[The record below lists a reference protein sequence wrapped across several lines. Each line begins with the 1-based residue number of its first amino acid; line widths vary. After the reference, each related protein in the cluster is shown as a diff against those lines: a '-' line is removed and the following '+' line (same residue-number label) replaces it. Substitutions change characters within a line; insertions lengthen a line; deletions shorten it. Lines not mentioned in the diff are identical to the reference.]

1 MLCEKGKFVA
11 LCLALL
17 MAGSV
22 YAADEFEELAR
33 NGGFEEEIAAADWV
47 IEVLGNVQAN
57 VTRDN
62 DEVFAGKF
70 SAFFEVLSFQNDRPQ
85 LSQKNQEIEGGEA
98 YTVSFW
104 AKAEDLRPAELH
116 VIQGVDPWMKYASK
130 TGFNIETEWVEYW
143 LTFEAPDD
151 DDSVRLVFRFHNSDA
166 NVWVDNV
173 HFYIGDYV
181 EEADMPMPRAV
192 DYAGKLTGTWA
203 EAKISQL
210 VY

>member
-1 MLCEKGKFVA
+1 MFCKRGKFVA
-11 LCLALL
+11 LCLVLL

-33 NGGFEEEIAAADWV
+33 NGGFEEEIVAADWV

-57 VTRDN
+57 VTRDK

-85 LSQKNQEIEGGEA
+85 LSQKNQKIEGGET
-98 YTVSFW
+98 YTLSFW
-104 AKAEDLRPAELH
+104 AKAEELRPSELH
-116 VIQGVDPWMKYASK
+116 VIQGVAPWTKYASK

-143 LTFEAPDD
+143 LTFEAPED
-151 DDSVRLVFRFHNSDA
+151 DDSVRLVLRFHNSDA

-173 HFYIGDYV
+173 HFYVGDYI
-181 EEADMPMPRAV
+181 EEADMPMPKAV
-192 DYAGKLTGTWA
+192 DYAGKLAGTWA
-203 EAKISQL
+203 EIKVGLL